1 MKSEMGSSED
11 SFTHG
16 TLRCSLRGKPS
27 ASTVQFRNLKYAS
40 IPARY
45 KDSFPDDVLRVDPD
59 GAYDATLFGP
69 SCPHK
74 RGAQLLDLALIGN
87 LSLPCGQQQG
97 VSEKMDE
104 FECLH
109 INVTVPKS
117 ALSAQTSNGSN
128 LPVYV
133 WVHGGGLSIGSNSWP
148 QYDLQ
153 RLVER
158 SVEIGKP
165 IVGVAINYR
174 VGTLGFLANDDIGAP
189 GNMGFKDQILAFKWI
204 KKHIAG
210 FGGDRNNITAAGES
224 AGSISLSTLLC
235 ADVGNEGLFER
246 VVIMSGE
253 TTLRKPRNK
262 WWHQHMY
269 QDQAS
274 YLGLCQTDTKN
285 LETKLLNDEAEK
297 LAQQL
302 PLAQN
307 FCGYVDGSWLEAGVT
322 LETLADAEQVA
333 HKPVWCKEFV
343 VGDTAHDGTIYKARI
358 LDHPQVLDRLK
369 AACGKYLSDAETER
383 LLTAY
388 EVDTSDSPEQK
399 ENALRVLVS
408 ELRFYLPTRTV
419 YKGWRSTSPPRLA
432 SKYHFHISNPFEGSW
447 KDMSSHELDVT
458 YLLQN
463 FNDLLDEKNR
473 KIAEEMADHFIKY
486 ANGEGWARE
495 GKSIVFSGD
504 GIIEVDE
511 AVYDELYR
519 CGRGEILEDIGMN
532 RLWNVAEMWQGVRS
546 EDEEVSS
553 VPKTF

>member
-1 MKSEMGSSED
+1 MRSSQD
-11 SFTHG
+11 SFAHS
-16 TLRCSLRGKPS
+16 TLRCSLRGELS
-27 ASTVQFRNLKYAS
+27 TSTVQFRNLKYAS

-45 KDSFPDDVLRVDPD
+45 KDSFPDDALKVDAD
-59 GAYDATLFGP
+59 GVYDATLFGP

-74 RGAQLLDLALIGN
+74 RGAQVWDLTLIGN
-87 LSLPCGQQQG
+87 LSLPCEQRQG
-97 VSEKMDE
+97 VLEEMDE

-133 WVHGGGLSIGSNSWP
+133 WVHGGGLSVGSNSWP

-153 RLVER
+153 SLVER
-158 SVEIGKP
+158 SVEVGKP

-174 VGTLGFLANDDIGAP
+174 IGIFGFLANDDIGAP
-189 GNMGFKDQILAFKWI
+189 GNMGFKDQILAFTWI

-235 ADVGNEGLFER
+235 ADIGNEGLFER
-246 VVIMSGE
+246 VVLMSGE

-274 YLGLCQTDTKN
+274 YLGLSQIDTEN
-285 LETKLLNDEAEK
+285 LKTKLLNDEAEE

-307 FCGYVDGSWLEAGVT
+307 FCGYVDGSWLEAEVT

-333 HKPVWCKEFV
+333 HKPVWCKELV

-369 AACGKYLSDAETER
+369 AACENYLSDAETER

-388 EVDTSDSPEQK
+388 ELSKSNSPERR
-399 ENALRVLVS
+399 ENLLRVLVS
-408 ELRFYLPTRTV
+408 ELRFYLPTRAV

-432 SKYHFHISNPFEGSW
+432 SKYHFHTPNPFEGIW
-447 KDMSSHELDVT
+447 KGLASHELDVT

-473 KIAEEMADHFIKY
+473 KIAEDMADHFIEY

-495 GKSIVFSGD
+495 GKSIMFDGD
-504 GIIEVDE
+504 GTIEVDE

-519 CGRGEILEDIGMN
+519 GGRGDILENIGMK
-532 RLWNVAEMWQGVRS
+532 RLWKVSEMWQGVRS

-553 VPKTF
+553 VPKTC